1 LLRRADAVIALGDT
15 MRRRLIDEKGADAGK
30 IAVIHNW
37 ADCAAL
43 APGPKDNAFARQHG
57 LAGRFVVM
65 HAGNIGLSQNLDIVI
80 AAAVRLREHDDI
92 RFVFVG
98 DGARRQDLERLA
110 RDRALDNVIFLP
122 FQPRGDMRDSYAA
135 ADVFLISL
143 QQGIEGYIVPS
154 KLYGVL
160 AAGRPYIAAIASAS
174 EVADI
179 AREHECGLVVPP
191 GDSDPLAARVLE
203 LYRDRGRLEKLG
215 ARARQAGMMFDRP
228 RAVAA
233 YAALLREVA
242 NGRTAAGRAA

>member
-1 LLRRADAVIALGDT
+1 YLTQDIFPEVARLLEDFHNETVNNALDRVNRFLLRRADAVIALGDT

-122 FQPRGDMRDSYAA
+122 FQPRG
-135 ADVFLISL
+135 
-143 QQGIEGYIVPS
+143 
-154 KLYGVL
+154 
-160 AAGRPYIAAIASAS
+160 
-174 EVADI
+174 
-179 AREHECGLVVPP
+179 
-191 GDSDPLAARVLE
+191 
-203 LYRDRGRLEKLG
+203 
-215 ARARQAGMMFDRP
+215 
-228 RAVAA
+228 
-233 YAALLREVA
+233 
-242 NGRTAAGRAA
+242 